1 MTRFPRWP
9 LIKFLSERKSFI
21 SRTAEYCQPR
31 CNFSEMWSVHTTRY
45 SVIFQKFPSRVRVV
59 QKNPSSIR
67 VAGTRW
73 TLIITH
79 QAIVITLSYAYH
91 IMIGQSGIHHS
102 SNSKPFSHHEGK
114 CCFCGPSIFQRFI
127 KDFTIQMVNIF
138 IRLYEQITQPLL
150 FRMGCQSQLWSGPM
164 RAHVTEAG

>member
-59 QKNPSSIR
+59 QKILSSIR

-73 TLIITH
+73 TLLTTLQVYPIPIHISTWHISPKLLAVYIQYQYTMYIIHTGYILATIWDNCKMG
-79 QAIVITLSYAYH
+79 QLSDETTVRC
-91 IMIGQSGIHHS
+91 IMYGQSS
-102 SNSKPFSHHEGK
+102 
-114 CCFCGPSIFQRFI
+114 C
-127 KDFTIQMVNIF
+127 
-138 IRLYEQITQPLL
+138 
-150 FRMGCQSQLWSGPM
+150 
-164 RAHVTEAG
+164 

>member
-59 QKNPSSIR
+59 QKKSEFDSSCGYSLDPVGYVRMKCRRFSSSSVLLGTFAKAIHPKNCWFYFVVSLLLVALPALSSIHILFVGHWLTNSVVWQSSR
-67 VAGTRW
+67 RRLGVTANVGW
-73 TLIITH
+73 TW
-79 QAIVITLSYAYH
+79 
-91 IMIGQSGIHHS
+91 
-102 SNSKPFSHHEGK
+102 K
-114 CCFCGPSIFQRFI
+114 
-127 KDFTIQMVNIF
+127 
-138 IRLYEQITQPLL
+138 
-150 FRMGCQSQLWSGPM
+150 
-164 RAHVTEAG
+164 